1 MKIKDIYPLHVWPKE
16 NELGIEIE
24 MEGEGL
30 YDVNC
35 KNWVIDG
42 DGSLRGH
49 GAEYVLNGPMTKQG
63 AFDSVDVLYK
73 QLEKRANIAPSDRCG
88 VHIHINC
95 QHMDIK
101 KVFNYITLY
110 LIFED
115 LLLSWCGEDRE
126 GNLFC
131 LRAKDAEWLL
141 VSLIEDKKSFGKFY
155 KTGHKGTFKYSAMN
169 VAALT
174 YYGSLEFRSLRT
186 PSSPSPIKEYV
197 NLLLHLK
204 KVALKATDTKDFI
217 AGCSKRGEIE
227 WAREIL
233 GPYFNMLR
241 HRNMDEMIIEG
252 VRRAQA
258 LAYTPLKVIK
268 RKQLEDAVN
277 TTVWR
282 DIADIQIAP
291 PGPAPQPERPRRLRG
306 NEDEREIAHAERL
319 REFNAQWRRI
329 NENREEE
336 GG

>member
-1 MKIKDIYPLHVWPKE
+1 
-16 NELGIEIE
+16 
-24 MEGEGL
+24 
-30 YDVNC
+30 
-35 KNWVIDG
+35 
-42 DGSLRGH
+42 
-49 GAEYVLNGPMTKQG
+49 
-63 AFDSVDVLYK
+63 
-73 QLEKRANIAPSDRCG
+73 
-88 VHIHINC
+88 
-95 QHMDIK
+95 MDIK

-252 VRRAQA
+252 VRRTQA

-268 RKQLEDAVN
+268 IKQLEDAVSTIN
-277 TTVWR
+277 WR
-282 DIADIQIAP
+282 DINDIQIAP